1 MAFLFPLFLLGIAAL
16 AVPVLIHLVERE
28 RGQVVPFPSLMFL
41 RRIPYKSMRRQRI
54 RHWLLLLLRCA
65 ALLLLVMAFAR
76 PFFRS
81 PALSAGVSSA
91 AREVVILVD
100 QSYSMGFG
108 DHWTR
113 ARTAAREAVEALAPD
128 DRATVIFFARGAQA
142 GARSTVNRA
151 SLLAS
156 IDAADVSA
164 QITRYGP
171 ALRLAQTI
179 LEASEFA
186 RLEVIM
192 ISDFQKTGWDTSEGA
207 RFPDGTVLTPIS
219 LADPTGANVAV
230 SAVSFEQEFFSGLER
245 VAASARLANTGDDPV
260 RDLEVTLEIA
270 GREIESQRVSL
281 EPNASA
287 TVTFTPF
294 TLSDPDTRGTIR
306 AAADDLPQDD
316 LFHFVVSPDQAVSLL
331 IIGRADAAFY
341 LSQALA
347 IGSAPTFRPE
357 VISVEQVTAADLDG
371 RSVIVINDVRP
382 PRGGTGQRLRT
393 FVENGGGLLVV
404 LGERSSW
411 PADGLDLLPG
421 SFGAPANLSGSR
433 GGSLGY
439 IDYSHPVFELFSAP
453 RSGDLLSARVFR
465 YRTLETR
472 EADRVLARFS
482 DGSVALAER
491 RVGSGKVLLWTS
503 TLDSFW
509 NQLALK
515 PVFLPFVHQVSRYLA
530 DFAESMPWFTVGQ
543 VLELSRQAERAGE
556 TSGATAI
563 LAGGEA
569 ARVALAPSGEQIP
582 VTVGDRSGF
591 IELAQQG
598 FYEIRTPGVDEDNPF
613 TVAVNLDLTESELAP
628 LDPEELVATLTGR
641 ASGDQPTVS
650 LTELSVNDLELE
662 GRQSLWWYILIAAF
676 FLLAGETVFSNRLSR
691 AAL

>member
-16 AVPVLIHLVERE
+16 AIPVLIHLVERE

-81 PALSAGVSSA
+81 PSLAAGVSSA

-156 IDAADVSA
+156 IDAAEVSA

-179 LEASEFA
+179 LEASELA
-186 RLEVIM
+186 RSEVIM

-207 RFPDGTVLTPIS
+207 RFPDGTVLTPMS

-245 VAASARLANTGDDPV
+245 VSPSARLANTGDEPV

-287 TVTFTPF
+287 TVTFAPF

-306 AAADDLPQDD
+306 AVADDLPQDD
-316 LFHFVVSPDQAVSLL
+316 LFHFVVSPGQAVSLL
-331 IIGRADAAFY
+331 IIGSADAAFY
-341 LSQALA
+341 LSQAMA

-357 VISVEQVTAADLDG
+357 VMSVEQVTAADLDG

-433 GGSLGY
+433 GGTLGY

-472 EADRVLARFS
+472 ESDRVLARFS

-530 DFAESMPWFTVGQ
+530 DFTESMPWFTVGQ

-556 TSGATAI
+556 TSGPTAI
-563 LAGGEA
+563 LGGGDAE
-569 ARVALAPSGEQIP
+569 RVALAPSGEQIP

-591 IELAQQG
+591 IELAEQG

-641 ASGDQPTVS
+641 ASGDQPAVT
-650 LTELSVNDLELE
+650 LAQLSVDDLELE
-662 GRQSLWWYILIAAF
+662 GRQSLWWYILIGVF
-676 FLLAGETVFSNRLSR
+676 LLLAGETVFSNRLSR

>member
-1 MAFLFPLFLLGIAAL
+1 MAFLFPLVLLGIAAL
-16 AVPVLIHLVERE
+16 AVPVLIHLIERE
-28 RGQVVPFPSLMFL
+28 HGQVVPFPSLMFL

-81 PALSAGVSSA
+81 PALSSGVSSA

-108 DHWTR
+108 DHWTQ

-156 IDAADVSA
+156 INAAEVSA
-164 QITRYGP
+164 QVTRYGP
-171 ALRLAQTI
+171 ALKLAQTI
-179 LEASEFA
+179 LEASELT
-186 RLEVIM
+186 RSEVIM
-192 ISDFQKTGWDTSEGA
+192 ISDFQKRGWDASEGA

-230 SAVSFEQEFFSGLER
+230 SAVTFEQEFFSGLER
-245 VAASARLANTGDDPV
+245 VSASARLANTGDDPV

-270 GREIESQRVSL
+270 GREIESQRVNL

-287 TVTFTPF
+287 TVTFAPF

-306 AAADDLPQDD
+306 AAADDLPHDD
-316 LFHFVVSPDQAVSLL
+316 MFHFVVSPGQAVSVL
-331 IIGRADAAFY
+331 IIGSADAAFY
-341 LSQALA
+341 LSRALA

-371 RSVIVINDVRP
+371 HSVIVINDVRP

-393 FVENGGGLLVV
+393 FVENGGGLFVV

-411 PADGLDLLPG
+411 PAEGLDLLPG

-433 GGSLGY
+433 GGTLGY

-465 YRTLETR
+465 YRTLEAR
-472 EADRVLARFS
+472 ESDRVLARFS

-491 RVGSGKVLLWTS
+491 RVGLGKVLLWTS

-530 DFAESMPWFTVGQ
+530 DFAESLPWFTVGQ

-556 TSGATAI
+556 TSGPTAVV
-563 LAGGEA
+563 AGGDAE
-569 ARVALAPSGEQIP
+569 RVALAPSGERIP
-582 VTVGDRSGF
+582 VTVGERSGF
-591 IELAQQG
+591 LELAEQG

-613 TVAVNLDLTESELAP
+613 TVAVNLDLSESELAP

-641 ASGDQPTVS
+641 ASGDQPTVA
-650 LTELSVNDLELE
+650 LTQLSVDDPELE
-662 GRQSLWWYILIAAF
+662 RRQSLWWYLLIGVF
-676 FLLAGETVFSNRLSR
+676 LLLAGETVFSNRLSR